1 MTHPKIFEHQQQV
14 LNDTKDNGNKIMD
27 TKLAGQVMVGDDLG
41 NIGKGDR
48 DITRISLKKLRKL
61 KLKIARFCFI
71 TLEIILE

>member
-1 MTHPKIFEHQQQV
+1 MTHSKIFEHQQQV

>member
-1 MTHPKIFEHQQQV
+1 MTHSKIFEHQQQV
-14 LNDTKDNGNKIMD
+14 LNDTKDNGNKITG